1 MIRQTP
7 RLTSVA
13 AQGDMMSPVIS
24 RLPSCLLLALFIF
37 PSSLLLADESPPAVD
52 ADHSEKMKAGLVV
65 FKDHV
70 RSILIDQCLEC
81 HGGKSTKADFD
92 LSTRDKLLESGYVGK
107 TADDSYLL
115 ELIKHTA
122 EPYMPFKA
130 PKLSATEIQHIEK
143 WLDLGAPFD
152 KPLVD
157 EKVAATD
164 QSTITDADR
173 EFWSFR
179 PLQVVAPPAQFRE
192 NSSDQN
198 AIDAFIRER
207 LSKEEIDLLP
217 PADRAVL
224 IRRLSFD
231 LLGLPPTPQQVA
243 DFVSDPDQNA
253 YETLVD
259 SLLASPHYG
268 ERWARHWMDV
278 ARFAES
284 HGYEQDYDRPHAY
297 HYRDFL
303 IQAFNEDMPYDQF
316 IRWQI
321 AGDEF
326 APGDSLAMMA
336 TGFLG
341 AGAFPTQLTEQE
353 FESAR
358 YDELDDMIG
367 TIGTSILGL
376 TVGCARCHDHKFDPI
391 TSRDYYQLA
400 ATFATTIRS
409 EIDLPRNS
417 QTGLPAGPVVK
428 PDKDQKTD
436 EVDEKHEVTVVKV
449 QVTSEGYPHMKH
461 HADGRGFPHFYPE
474 VNFLKRGDANQKDG
488 VAEAGY
494 LDVLKRHGKADE
506 FWKQT
511 APEGSTKSYRR
522 SGLANWLTD
531 TRDGAGHLAARVIVN
546 RLWHHHFGHGIV
558 NTPSDFGF
566 QGERPSHPELLDWL
580 AVDLVHNGWKLKR
593 LHKLIVMSQ
602 TYRQQAVTDNASL
615 KALALRTSLFG
626 RWTPR
631 RLEAE
636 AIRDGML
643 AVSGLLDE
651 TQFGPGTLD
660 QNMKRRSVYF
670 FIKRSQL
677 IPTMMLF
684 DWPEHLV
691 GIGRRSTTTV
701 APQALAFLN
710 SPQCRQYAEGLA
722 NRTDGLETLPAIRQV
737 YQLLFSREPTPEE
750 VEISQ
755 EFLIQQAE
763 LLNEADPNKA
773 GRLAFVDWCQMM
785 LSTNE
790 FLYLQ

>member
-1 MIRQTP
+1 MSIAEF
-7 RLTSVA
+7 RLA
-13 AQGDMMSPVIS
+13 
-24 RLPSCLLLALFIF
+24 SCLLLMFALTL
-37 PSSLLLADESPPAVD
+37 PLPLSADEQKPTID
-52 ADHSEKMKAGLVV
+52 ETHSQKMKAGLVL

-70 RSILIDQCLEC
+70 REILVEKCLEC

-92 LSTRDKLLESGYVGK
+92 LATRENLLESGYVGK
-107 TADDSYLL
+107 NADDSYLL

-122 EPYMPFKA
+122 EPHMPFKA
-130 PKLSATEIQHIEK
+130 PRLSETEIDHIEK

-157 EKVAATD
+157 GKTTTAKT
-164 QSTITDADR
+164 STVTDADR

-179 PLQVVAPPAQFRE
+179 PLQVVSPPASKGKQETDR
-192 NSSDQN
+192 N
-198 AIDAFIRER
+198 AIDAFVRKR
-207 LSKEEIDLLP
+207 LAENELDLLP
-217 PADRAVL
+217 PADKAVL

-243 DFVSDPDQNA
+243 EFVADPDPNA
-253 YETLVD
+253 YEKLVERLLD
-259 SLLASPHYG
+259 SPRYG

-284 HGYEQDYDRPHAY
+284 HGYEQDYNRPHAY

-303 IQAFNEDMPYDQF
+303 VQALNDDMPYDQF
-316 IRWQI
+316 VRWQI

-326 APGDSLAMMA
+326 APENPLAMMA

-358 YDELDDMIG
+358 YDELDDIIG
-367 TIGTSILGL
+367 TIGTAFLGL

-391 TSRDYYQLA
+391 SARDYYQLA

-409 EIDLPRNS
+409 EIELPRDP

-428 PDKDQKTD
+428 PSK
-436 EVDEKHEVTVVKV
+436 DEKANTAKKTAVPKVKV

-474 VNFLKRGDANQKDG
+474 VHYLKRGDANQKDG
-488 VAEAGY
+488 VADAGY
-494 LDVLKRHGKADE
+494 LDVLKRNGKGDDY
-506 FWKQT
+506 WT
-511 APEGSTKSYRR
+511 VTPPEDSQQSFRR
-522 SGLANWLTD
+522 TGIANWLTD
-531 TRDGAGHLAARVIVN
+531 TTNGAGHLAARVIVN
-546 RLWHHHFGHGIV
+546 RLWHHHFGRGIV
-558 NTPSDFGF
+558 STPSDFGF
-566 QGERPSHPELLDWL
+566 QGGRPSHPELLDWL
-580 AVDLVHNGWKLKR
+580 AVDLVHHGWKLKR

-602 TYRQQAVTDNASL
+602 TYRQQTAPDEATA
-615 KALALRTSLFG
+615 KELALRTSLFG
-626 RWTPR
+626 RWSPR

-651 TQFGPGTLD
+651 TPFGPGTLN
-660 QNMKRRSVYF
+660 QNMKRRSIYF

-722 NRTDGLETLPAIRQV
+722 NRTDGLETTAAIEKV
-737 YQLLFSREPTPEE
+737 YQLLFSREPTMEE
-750 VEISQ
+750 AEISQ
-755 EFLIQQAE
+755 QFLTMQAE
-763 LLNEADPNKA
+763 LHNEANPQKA
-773 GRLAFVDWCQMM
+773 QRLALVDWCQMM

>member
-1 MIRQTP
+1 MSVVDP
-7 RLTSVA
+7 RFASY
-13 AQGDMMSPVIS
+13 
-24 RLPSCLLLALFIF
+24 LLLIF
-37 PSSLLLADESPPAVD
+37 LVVQPNIVQAEETKPNIE

-65 FKDHV
+65 FKDRV
-70 RSILIDQCLEC
+70 RTILIDKCVEC

-92 LSTRDKLLESGYVGK
+92 LSTRKALLDSGYVGK
-107 TADDSYLL
+107 TADDSYLM
-115 ELIKHTA
+115 ELIRHTA
-122 EPYMPFKA
+122 EPHMPFKA
-130 PKLSATEIQHIEK
+130 PKLSETEIAHIAK

-152 KPLVD
+152 KPLID
-157 EKVAATD
+157 S
-164 QSTITDADR
+164 QSTPASRSPVTDADR

-179 PLQVVAPPAQFRE
+179 PLQVVSPPDHDGKT
-192 NSSDQN
+192 SPDQHP
-198 AIDAFIRER
+198 IDAFIRHR
-207 LSKEEIDLLP
+207 LAADDLDLLP
-217 PADRAVL
+217 STDRKVL

-243 DFVSDPDQNA
+243 DFVADPSPKA
-253 YETLVD
+253 YEKLVD
-259 SLLASPHYG
+259 SLLASSHYG

-284 HGYEQDYDRPHAY
+284 HGYEQDYNRPHAY

-303 IQAFNEDMPYDQF
+303 IQALNDDIPYDQF

-326 APGDSLAMMA
+326 APESPLAMMA

-391 TSRDYYQLA
+391 SSRDYYQLA

-409 EIDLPRNS
+409 EIDLPRES
-417 QTGLPAGPVVK
+417 ATGLPAGPVIK
-428 PDKDQKTD
+428 PPKGEQAPAVPK
-436 EVDEKHEVTVVKV
+436 VKV

-461 HADGRGFPHFYPE
+461 HADGRGFPHFYPQ
-474 VNFLKRGDANQKDG
+474 VHFLKRGDASQKDG
-488 VAEAGY
+488 VAEPGY
-494 LDVLKRHGKADE
+494 LGVLKRNGRTDE
-506 FWKQT
+506 FWKT
-511 APEGSTKSYRR
+511 AAPDGVQQSYRR
-522 SGLANWLTD
+522 TGLANWLTD
-531 TRDGAGHLAARVIVN
+531 TQDGAGHLAARVIVN
-546 RLWHHHFGHGIV
+546 RLWHYHFGRGIV
-558 NTPSDFGF
+558 STPSDFGF
-566 QGERPSHPELLDWL
+566 QGGRPSHPELLDWL
-580 AVDLVHNGWKLKR
+580 AVDLVHHGWKLKR

-602 TYRQQAVTDNASL
+602 TYRQQAVDNDASPE
-615 KALALRTSLFG
+615 KLALRTSLFG

-651 TQFGPGTLD
+651 TPFGPGTLD
-660 QNMKRRSVYF
+660 QNMRRRSIYF

-710 SPQCRQYAEGLA
+710 SPQARQYAEGLA
-722 NRTDGLETLPAIRQV
+722 NRTDGVETAEAIRQV
-737 YQLLFSREPTPEE
+737 YELLFSREPTSEE
-750 VEISQ
+750 SAISQ
-755 EFLIQQAE
+755 EFVKTQAD
-763 LLNEADPNKA
+763 LHNEADATKA
-773 GRLAFVDWCQMM
+773 QRLAFVDWCQMM